1 MKQEGLLYFTDTYL
15 TVIGLLIFFS
25 YFAFMLVQ
33 VLKTSKDQIS
43 YLKNIPFNTEENL

>member
-1 MKQEGLLYFTDTYL
+1 MKNGLSYFTDTHL

-33 VLKTSKDQIS
+33 VFKSSPEHIS
-43 YLKNIPFNTEENL
+43 HLENIPFDSKENA

>member
-1 MKQEGLLYFTDTYL
+1 MKQDGLLHFTDTHL

-33 VLKTSKDQIS
+33 VLKTSKEQIS
-43 YLKNIPFNTEENL
+43 YLENIPFNNKENL

>member
-1 MKQEGLLYFTDTYL
+1 MKEGILYFTDTYL

-33 VLKTSKDQIS
+33 VFKSSPEHIS
-43 YLKNIPFNTEENL
+43 HLANIPFNNKENL

>member
-1 MKQEGLLYFTDTYL
+1 MKQDGLLHFTDTHL

-33 VLKTSKDQIS
+33 VFKASKEQIN
-43 YLKNIPFNTEENL
+43 YLENIPFNNKENL